1 MKIASIFF
9 LFYNISLMDGTA
21 KGTRVLSGV
30 LSGLFRYYKLYPLIT
45 VHDNNIFM
53 QAKLYTKHR
62 NYPFRQFRRQI
73 FSTAIPTYRFSPAS
87 CRLILDVD

>member
-21 KGTRVLSGV
+21 KGTRV

-53 QAKLYTKHR
+53 QAKLYAKHR

-73 FSTAIPTYRFSPAS
+73 FSTAILRHTAFLLHPA
-87 CRLILDVD
+87 V